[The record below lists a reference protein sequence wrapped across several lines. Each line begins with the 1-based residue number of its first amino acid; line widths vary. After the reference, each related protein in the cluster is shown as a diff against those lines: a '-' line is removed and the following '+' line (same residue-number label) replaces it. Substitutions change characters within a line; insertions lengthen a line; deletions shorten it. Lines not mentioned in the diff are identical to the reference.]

1 METRVLIVEDE
12 VITGLDLR
20 ESLAEL
26 GYQVVGIA
34 HTCEMAVE
42 LASVEKPD
50 LVLMDIMLKGERDGI
65 DATGEIR
72 ERWGIPVIFLTA
84 YSDQDSLKRAQ
95 ETVPWGYLIKPYNER
110 ELHVTIQMALY
121 HSERERERVAL
132 MRRLE
137 CQVSELRG
145 QERLMR
151 AQMQVESVEE
161 AARIVLEV
169 AVGVLGCE
177 WGELSL
183 SEGAGG
189 LSCRTF
195 YGVVAKEMRID
206 ADGLLAEG
214 SGSGVVRSGDELAVP
229 LCYQEKRLGVMRL
242 GGVPDAAAE
251 ETRRALER
259 LALEGGLV
267 LDAALVRMTLDL
279 VEAGLSEADLESIL
293 GDAENES

>member
-20 ESLAEL
+20 ESLAGL

-34 HTCEMAVE
+34 HTCETAVE
-42 LASVEKPD
+42 LARMEKPD
-50 LVLMDIMLKGERDGI
+50 LVLMDIMLKGDGDGI
-65 DATGEIR
+65 DAAGKIR

-84 YSDQDSLKRAQ
+84 YSDQDTLRRVHV
-95 ETVPWGYLIKPYNER
+95 TVPWGYLIKPYNER

-121 HSERERERVAL
+121 HSERERERMVL
-132 MRRLE
+132 MHRLE
-137 CQVSELRG
+137 CQVNELRG

-169 AVGVLGCE
+169 AAGVLRCE
-177 WGELSL
+177 WGELNL

-189 LSCRTF
+189 LSCRTS
-195 YGVVAKEMRID
+195 YGAVAKEMRID
-206 ADGLLAEG
+206 ADGMLAEEG
-214 SGSGVVRSGDELAVP
+214 GSGVVRSGDELAVP
-229 LCYQEKRLGVMRL
+229 PCYQEARLGVMRL
-242 GGVPDAAAE
+242 GGVPDADAE
-251 ETRRALER
+251 ETQKTLER

-279 VEAGLSEADLESIL
+279 TDAELSGAELESIL
-293 GDAENES
+293 GGGENES